1 MYLLRYSDENKLFM
15 VPMPMM
21 PMMPMVAVMM
31 PSMMVSVPVMMAI
44 MPVVVTVAL
53 ISMVPMGAVTPAMP
67 PMDPW
72 MVVIFG
78 MIPIAL
84 VVFIGLRVVVK
95 ILRKVIFIERVVECF
110 GVFLLDQGIFDR
122 HVCVNMSGCY
132 QK

>member
-1 MYLLRYSDENKLFM
+1 
-15 VPMPMM
+15 
-21 PMMPMVAVMM
+21 MPMVAVMM
-31 PSMMVSVPVMMAI
+31 SVVSTVVMSSMMVSVPVMMAI
-44 MPVVVTVAL
+44 MPVVVTVTL
-53 ISMVPMGAVTPAMP
+53 ISMVPMRPVTPAMP

-84 VVFIGLRVVVK
+84 VVFVGLRVVVK
-95 ILRKVIFIERVVECF
+95 ILRKVIFIERVVVCF